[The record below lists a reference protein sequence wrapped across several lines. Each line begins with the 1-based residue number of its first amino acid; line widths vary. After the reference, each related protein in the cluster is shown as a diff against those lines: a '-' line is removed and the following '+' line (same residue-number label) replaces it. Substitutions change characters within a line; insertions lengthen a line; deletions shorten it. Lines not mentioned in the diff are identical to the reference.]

1 MFSFIFTA
9 TQLTGSIGGIGWLAE
24 KMAKYAKW
32 AYNKAKGIYALRKLK
47 TGSKE
52 TPEPETLTETG
63 AGEEDSGNEGDPAPE
78 RPPITNHKMATAV
91 LSTLGLDKTELAYV
105 VQAGS
110 KMAKAA

>member
-78 RPPITNHKMATAV
+78 RPPIINHEGATALLIAMG
-91 LSTLGLDKTELAYV
+91 LSKAELGYMG
-105 VQAGS
+105 QAGS